1 MTDRMPTLVLAKTD
15 IPDPRV
21 ELAKL
26 GPLLPYRVHVQA
38 HAERPAGRYELRL
51 VNNQFEVARTPDA
64 DPESLFESE
73 TDQADARQARD
84 LDADAAL
91 RLPLAWTITGTFALD
106 KAVRASPG
114 VSVAAALTTAVV
126 AEYVLATDLA
136 TVGRLAPSRTRRVLV
151 AMEPAPAVHVG
162 QLTVI
167 GLSDPGT
174 VGKVALPDPELLP
187 GEADDADAPPPA
199 GVLLGADGPDLQTGP
214 ATGPWAGAVAHTRKI
229 AAQLAWQALASDPAA
244 APVLEFYGYKRV
256 TLTLPTLDAWTEQQT
271 EDALRLRR
279 WAFAESSP
287 DRLLAIRQVVSLYDG
302 DEALENARDVQASA
316 EVVYTGLRTDA
327 VAEAVKSNREAYA
340 QAQDTVRQAV
350 KNAQDL
356 IKSAAERLLATLASI
371 GAVVIARANTTLSD
385 HTSRGL
391 MLLIAGFLILL
402 AVASAVFEGSL
413 LAQPI
418 RCLGDDLAHQASL
431 LSDAQREKV
440 TQTPSLLATRKR
452 LNALRWAVPG
462 LYLVFAVAIIA
473 VGYPSRYV

>member
-1 MTDRMPTLVLAKTD
+1 MPTLVLAKTD
-15 IPDPRV
+15 VPDPRV
-21 ELAKL
+21 ELAAL
-26 GPLLPYRVHVQA
+26 GPLLPYRVDVQA
-38 HAERPAGRYELRL
+38 QADRPAGRYELRL
-51 VNNQFEVARTPDA
+51 VNNQFEVTRTPDA

-84 LDADAAL
+84 LDAEAAL
-91 RLPLAWTITGTFALD
+91 RLPLAWTITATFALD
-106 KAVRASPG
+106 KAVRTSPG
-114 VSVAAALTTAVV
+114 VSVVAALTKAAV
-126 AEYVLATDLA
+126 AKYVLATDLA

-167 GLSDPGT
+167 GLRDPGT
-174 VGKVALPDPELLP
+174 DSTVALPDPELLP
-187 GEADDADAPPPA
+187 GEGDDPDAPPPA
-199 GVLLGADGPDLQTGP
+199 GVLLGADDHTDLPAGT

-256 TLTLPTLDAWTEQQT
+256 TLTLPALDAWTEQQT

-327 VAEAVKSNREAYA
+327 VAEAVKSNREAYT

-356 IKSAAERLLATLASI
+356 IKAAAERLLATLAAI
-371 GAVVIARANTTLSD
+371 GAVVIARANTTLGD
-385 HTSRGL
+385 DTSRGL

-402 AVASAVFEGSL
+402 AVASAVFEGPL

-462 LYLVFAVAIIA
+462 TYLVFAVAIIA
-473 VGYPSRYV
+473 LGYPSRFV